1 MVETARYLLI
11 FVMGMVLGTLYF
23 AGLWHTVR
31 RLPDAGQPLR
41 ILFWSFLLRAAV
53 AMAGFFLVMN
63 GRWDQ
68 LIAALGGFILA
79 REILVRRLGRNAS

>member
-1 MVETARYLLI
+1 MVEAARYLLI
-11 FVMGMVLGTLYF
+11 FVMGMALGTLYF

-31 RLPDAGQPLR
+31 RLPDAGRPLR

-53 AMAGFFLVMN
+53 AMTGFFLVMN